1 MSNKLKSIKDN
12 QDTIRKI
19 NDSILITEKKSQDLQ
34 NEINNIDI
42 DIKRKSKIDIKYYMK
57 YVERLN
63 AVMKY
68 DLIIL
73 DLYLNPESDKT
84 DSEASGIIVLRAIKK
99 FNPHIPVLIFTSSQS
114 QKNIKSA
121 QLYVDDAYW
130 IKNVNHLNN
139 LKVDIVR
146 IFKYVIPYEQYWKYE
161 LIKCRENIAGY
172 RIINMTT
179 KETFDILQKQ
189 KADLLYIIE
198 IFIKFIK
205 ANDYSLNSIRTLWKE
220 TDISQEIRIL
230 NYYKISEYDIKNIGL
245 SNIESDIR
253 KVRNY
258 VEHNGNEPSANLL
271 EKMFQ
276 LQYINHTINFL
287 LDHR

>member
-1 MSNKLKSIKDN
+1 MEEYKKQDSEIYKLLPELESLKIILLKKRNELRNIQNELNTKLNESKILKQKRLLLVQDTQALSSEYGERIANFLFYDHDKIDDADIVQAFIILSNKLKSIKDN

-146 IFKYVIPYEQYWKYE
+146 RLLIFYKSK
-161 LIKCRENIAGY
+161 K
-172 RIINMTT
+172 RIY
-179 KETFDILQKQ
+179 
-189 KADLLYIIE
+189 YI
-198 IFIKFIK
+198 
-205 ANDYSLNSIRTLWKE
+205 S
-220 TDISQEIRIL
+220 
-230 NYYKISEYDIKNIGL
+230 
-245 SNIESDIR
+245 
-253 KVRNY
+253 
-258 VEHNGNEPSANLL
+258 
-271 EKMFQ
+271 
-276 LQYINHTINFL
+276 
-287 LDHR
+287 